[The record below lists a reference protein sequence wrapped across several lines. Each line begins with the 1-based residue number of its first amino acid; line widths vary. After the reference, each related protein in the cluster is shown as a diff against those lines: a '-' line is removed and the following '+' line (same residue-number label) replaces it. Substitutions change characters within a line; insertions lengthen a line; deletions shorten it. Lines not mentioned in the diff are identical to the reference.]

1 MRHPPSPVQFVTA
14 SIVDYDNGVEAANN
28 MDGKQHSA
36 ISTPAL
42 LLLPAVVA
50 ATRPSYSLFLTKKA
64 AR

>member
-1 MRHPPSPVQFVTA
+1 VTA